1 MCTFVPEPNDERM
14 RYDQFD
20 AVTEWQRDTFGKAT
34 ALSKL
39 YHLKE
44 EVEELISDIENGR
57 DAKWFEFAD
66 CFILLFGAAASDG
79 MSYENCCDCIEDK
92 FDILKSREWGEPD
105 ENGVVKHV
113 KK

>member
-1 MCTFVPEPNDERM
+1 M
-14 RYDQFD
+14 RGDQFE
-20 AVTEWQRDTFGKAT
+20 AVTEWQRETFGKAT

-39 YHLKE
+39 HHLKE

-57 DAKWFEFAD
+57 EEKRFEFAD
-66 CFILLFGAAASDG
+66 CFILLFGAASSDG
-79 MSYENCCDCIEDK
+79 MSYDDCCDCIDDK
-92 FDILKSREWGEPD
+92 FDILKDREWGNPD